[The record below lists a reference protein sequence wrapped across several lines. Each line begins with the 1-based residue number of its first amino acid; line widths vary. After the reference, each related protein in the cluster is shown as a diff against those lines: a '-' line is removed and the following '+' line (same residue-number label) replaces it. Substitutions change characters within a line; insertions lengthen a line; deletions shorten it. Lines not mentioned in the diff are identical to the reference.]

1 MEQVLVKEKSEAV
14 EKTKKKLSL
23 KQKLVQRVL
32 QKQIQIIKLKE
43 WLAVAGFV
51 LSAATLRAVMQVA
64 PSVEPITF
72 FALLGGCLFGKKKGF
87 LIGAGALYAS
97 NFLVFGG
104 QGFWTPFQA
113 LGFGLAGVLGGF
125 LSKKAKLWSVFL
137 ITILA
142 TIIFE
147 IIVNLGMFFLF
158 PNLLAAIPFIVI
170 HLISNG
176 VFSFLLPAAKEAIYE
191 KGKFNQKEI
200 CTKLLQKFENFKGE
214 NK

>member
-1 MEQVLVKEKSEAV
+1 MEQVLVKEKNKVAV
-14 EKTKKKLSL
+14 KNKLSV
-23 KQKLVQRVL
+23 KQKLVERVL
-32 QKQIQIIKLKE
+32 QKQVQIVKLKE
-43 WLAVAGFV
+43 WLAVGGFV
-51 LSAATLRAVMQVA
+51 LGAAALRSAMQIA

-72 FALLGGCLFGKKKGF
+72 FALLGGWLFGKKKGF

-137 ITILA
+137 MTLLA
-142 TIIFE
+142 TIVFE

-158 PNLLAAIPFIVI
+158 PNLLAAIPFIII
-170 HLISNG
+170 HLVSNG
-176 VFSFLLPAAKEAIYE
+176 VFSFLLPGAKNLVNT
-191 KGKFNQKEI
+191 KGKFDQKEI
-200 CTKLLQKFENFKGE
+200 CNKLLQKFESFKGG
-214 NK
+214 K